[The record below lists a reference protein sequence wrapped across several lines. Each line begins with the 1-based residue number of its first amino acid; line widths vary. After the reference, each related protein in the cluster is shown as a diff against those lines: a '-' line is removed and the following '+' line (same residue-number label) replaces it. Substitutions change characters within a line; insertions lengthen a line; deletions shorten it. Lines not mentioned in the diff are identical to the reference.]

1 MPETPTPASP
11 LEALKAGFRRACVR
25 RLVGDEDGAIEVLR
39 DDIPSLVV
47 NWAKSTS
54 LEPSEKKAKLK
65 EMFDDES
72 GRADELAV
80 AFDLFAGRF
89 ESRVAGLVRNE
100 VGSLRDQLTGAV
112 QKLSDALGRVEQL
125 SSKLS
130 NANRLDCADSFGLDT
145 AKPLIENPV
154 DVPDHES
161 HSVEELLPEK
171 SDIDIESESDVIP
184 EEVSPAEVA
193 KVIPITGGQPSLPND
208 VFVEDDAPPSLD
220 PPSGTGLRFDEIEE
234 MIDEILSYESK

>member
-1 MPETPTPASP
+1 MPETPTPSSP

-25 RLVGDEDGAIEVLR
+25 RLVGDEGGAIEVLR

-47 NWAKSTS
+47 NWAKSSS

-89 ESRVAGLVRNE
+89 ESRVASLVRNE
-100 VGSLRDQLTGAV
+100 VGSLRDQLTRAV
-112 QKLSDALGRVEQL
+112 QKLNDALGQVEQL
-125 SSKLS
+125 SSNLS
-130 NANRLDCADSFGLDT
+130 NSNLLDSANSFGLDS

-154 DVPDHES
+154 TVLGDES
-161 HSVEELLPEK
+161 HSADELPLEK
-171 SDIDIESESDVIP
+171 GNCDIESNVIP
-184 EEVSPAEVA
+184 EEACPDDVPQ
-193 KVIPITGGQPSLPND
+193 VIPITGGQPSLPND
-208 VFVEDDAPPSLD
+208 VCIEDESPQRLD
-220 PPSGTGLRFDEIEE
+220 PPTGSGLRFDEIEE
-234 MIDEILSYESK
+234 MIDEVLSYESK

>member
-39 DDIPSLVV
+39 DDIPGLVV

-54 LEPSEKKAKLK
+54 LDPSEKKAKLK

-112 QKLSDALGRVEQL
+112 QKLSDALARVEQAFEQV
-125 SSKLS
+125 K
-130 NANRLDCADSFGLDT
+130 
-145 AKPLIENPV
+145 
-154 DVPDHES
+154 
-161 HSVEELLPEK
+161 
-171 SDIDIESESDVIP
+171 
-184 EEVSPAEVA
+184 
-193 KVIPITGGQPSLPND
+193 
-208 VFVEDDAPPSLD
+208 
-220 PPSGTGLRFDEIEE
+220 
-234 MIDEILSYESK
+234 

>member
-39 DDIPSLVV
+39 DDIPGLVV

-54 LEPSEKKAKLK
+54 LDPSEKKAKLK

-112 QKLSDALGRVEQL
+112 QKLSDALARVEQL
-125 SSKLS
+125 SSNLS
-130 NANRLDCADSFGLDT
+130 SASRLDPASSLGPDE
-145 AKPLIENPV
+145 AKPLVENPV
-154 DVPDHES
+154 TILDDES
-161 HSVEELLPEK
+161 DSAEELPGEK
-171 SDIDIESESDVIP
+171 SGSDIESNVIP
-184 EEVSPAEVA
+184 EEISHEEVA
-193 KVIPITGGQPSLPND
+193 QASPITGGQPPSSND
-208 VFVEDDAPPSLD
+208 VFVEDESPKTLD

>member
-25 RLVGDEDGAIEVLR
+25 RLVGDEGGAIEVLR

-112 QKLSDALGRVEQL
+112 QKLSDALARVEQL
-125 SSKLS
+125 SSMLS
-130 NANRLDCADSFGLDT
+130 NASRLDPASSLGLDEAT
-145 AKPLIENPV
+145 TVVENPV
-154 DVPDHES
+154 TILDDES
-161 HSVEELLPEK
+161 HSTEELPKEK
-171 SDIDIESESDVIP
+171 GGSDIERIVIP
-184 EEVSPAEVA
+184 EEVSPDEVA
-193 KVIPITGGQPSLPND
+193 KVIPITGGQPSSPND
-208 VFVEDDAPPSLD
+208 VFVEDEALESLD

>member
-1 MPETPTPASP
+1 MPEAPTPASP

-25 RLVGDEDGAIEVLR
+25 RLVGDEGGAIEVLR

-112 QKLSDALGRVEQL
+112 QKLSDALARVEQL
-125 SSKLS
+125 SSMLS
-130 NANRLDCADSFGLDT
+130 NASRLDPASSLGLDEAT
-145 AKPLIENPV
+145 TVVENPV
-154 DVPDHES
+154 TILDDES
-161 HSVEELLPEK
+161 HSTEELPKEK
-171 SDIDIESESDVIP
+171 GGSDIERIVIP
-184 EEVSPAEVA
+184 EEVSPDEVA
-193 KVIPITGGQPSLPND
+193 KVIPITGGQPSSPND
-208 VFVEDDAPPSLD
+208 VFVEDEALQSLD

>member
-39 DDIPSLVV
+39 DDIPGLVV

-54 LEPSEKKAKLK
+54 LDPSEKKAKLK

-112 QKLSDALGRVEQL
+112 QKLSDALARVEQL
-125 SSKLS
+125 SSNLS
-130 NANRLDCADSFGLDT
+130 SASRLDPASSLGLDE
-145 AKPLIENPV
+145 ANSLVENPITIL
-154 DVPDHES
+154 DDES
-161 HSVEELLPEK
+161 DSAEELPGEK
-171 SDIDIESESDVIP
+171 SGSDIESNVIP
-184 EEVSPAEVA
+184 EEISHEEVA
-193 KVIPITGGQPSLPND
+193 QASPVTGGHPPSSND
-208 VFVEDDAPPSLD
+208 VFVEDESPKTLD

>member
-39 DDIPSLVV
+39 DDIPGLVV

-54 LEPSEKKAKLK
+54 LDPSEKKAKLK

-89 ESRVAGLVRNE
+89 EARVAALVRNE

-130 NANRLDCADSFGLDT
+130 DASRLDPSISLGSDGP
-145 AKPLIENPV
+145 KPIIENSITV
-154 DVPDHES
+154 LDDES
-161 HSVEELLPEK
+161 HSAKESPQEK
-171 SDIDIESESDVIP
+171 GGSDIESNDIP
-184 EEVSPAEVA
+184 VEISPDEVPQVS
-193 KVIPITGGQPSLPND
+193 PITGGQPPLPND
-208 VFVEDDAPPSLD
+208 VFDEDESPKSLD